1 MVSRAVLAGM
11 GKQPVTWA
19 LASAPASAS
28 GRRGVVA
35 TDNPVA
41 PASRLAV
48 ARAEG
53 QVAAVEGC
61 KAVGLVLSRAEDR
74 PGRELSQDSG
84 LKFPTGHSHDGTYP
98 FVDCGSVGVNDRG
111 RRSGVGVGEGV

>member
-53 QVAAVEGC
+53 QVEAAEGS
-61 KAVGLVLSRAEDR
+61 KTVGLVLSRTEDR
-74 PGRELSQDSG
+74 PGCELSQDSG
-84 LKFPTGHSHDGTYP
+84 LKVPTGHSHDGTFP